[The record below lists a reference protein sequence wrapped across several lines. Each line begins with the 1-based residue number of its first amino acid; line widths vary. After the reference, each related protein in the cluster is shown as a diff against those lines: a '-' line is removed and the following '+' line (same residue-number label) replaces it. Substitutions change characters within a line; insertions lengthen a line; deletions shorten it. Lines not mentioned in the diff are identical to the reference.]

1 VKLNL
6 LVASLSKKARFT
18 VSRAFKTDLATSSG
32 TFRGDRGLS
41 ATGLGGFPLS
51 TVLAVG
57 PVQLLNVPEIALPPS
72 VFLEQLLADPSD
84 FVEKGIGHDYFS
96 LLID

>member
-1 VKLNL
+1 VKSNL

-18 VSRAFKTDLATSSG
+18 VSWAFKTDLATSSG

-41 ATGLGGFPLS
+41 ATCLRGFPLW
-51 TVLAVG
+51 TALAVG
-57 PVQLLNVPEIALPPS
+57 PIQLLNVPEIALPPS
-72 VFLEQLLADPSD
+72 VLLDQLLADASD
-84 FVEKGIGHDYFS
+84 FVENGIGHLYFS